1 MKPVLTALILLLL
14 SIAPVYA
21 QEKPEH
27 PIDKA
32 LGVCVD
38 KDPSTAGMTECT
50 ARAYQSWDRELNKNY
65 GELMRKLKPV
75 QKEALKTAQLEWI
88 KQRDAEFKFIDSV
101 FDTLEGTMYISMR
114 IESRTELVKTRALL
128 LKSYFDLV
136 SDADAP

>member
-1 MKPVLTALILLLL
+1 MRRALAALALLLIT
-14 SIAPVYA
+14 SAAFA

-32 LGVCVD
+32 LGVCIE
-38 KDPSTAGMTECT
+38 KDPSTAGLTECT
-50 ARAYQSWDRELNKNY
+50 TRAYQSWDRELNKNY
-65 GELMRKLKPV
+65 GELMRKLKAP
-75 QKEALKTAQLEWI
+75 QKEALKAAQLEWI

-128 LKSYFDLV
+128 LKSYYDLV
-136 SDADAP
+136 ADADAP